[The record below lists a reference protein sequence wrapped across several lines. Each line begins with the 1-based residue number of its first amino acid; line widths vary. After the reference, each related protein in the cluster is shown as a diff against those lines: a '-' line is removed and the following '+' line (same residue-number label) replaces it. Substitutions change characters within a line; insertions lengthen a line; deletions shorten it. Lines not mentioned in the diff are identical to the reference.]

1 MFATR
6 LRDAVAASMSSSETA
21 DSGVGRCEI
30 FRHRGD
36 VSVALTA
43 AEDLRF
49 GVVFDTCLP
58 LGGLQLL

>member
-1 MFATR
+1 
-6 LRDAVAASMSSSETA
+6 MSCSETA

-49 GVVFDTCLP
+49 GVVFDVSTAWWAAALVKCLSSW
-58 LGGLQLL
+58 LR